1 MKKSACLATV
11 IAAALLSATVA
22 FANAADEAR
31 LLLALPKVFARA
43 DRQYRMLTALAEA
56 ESAKAGAWR
65 LPKTFEN
72 GELRF
77 SDVYWWTSGF
87 VPGSL
92 WYLYEAT
99 GDGLWREKATLFTE
113 KQEPVTEVTDNHD
126 IGFMLYCS
134 VGNALRVTGDRAKWG
149 WMLERGAKNLASRFQ
164 PDLGLIQSWDPVD
177 MNGHRTHRAVI
188 IDNMMNLELLAWAA
202 RYAGNAKAGEIA
214 ISHAKT
220 TSARHFR
227 PDGSVYHIVD
237 YWNDSTNICAYLA
250 GQGANAAGTWSR
262 GQGWAIYG
270 FTAMARET
278 GDREILDRAVKS
290 ADWWLAA
297 ANTPADLIP
306 YWDFQAPKIPDEERD
321 TSAASLVASGL
332 LELSKLIAADD
343 PSRAAAYRE
352 RAVRMLIALSSDAY
366 LAAEGSNGGFIL
378 MHATGNKT
386 CGGEIDVPLTYADY
400 YFLEALLRF
409 KNLHAE

>member
-1 MKKSACLATV
+1 MTKSALSV
-11 IAAALLSATVA
+11 PFLAAALVVATGA
-22 FANAADEAR
+22 CADNSDEAR
-31 LLLALPKVFARA
+31 LAAALPKVFARA
-43 DRQYRMLTALAEA
+43 DRQYRILTDRAEA
-56 ESAKAGAWR
+56 ESAKAGEWR
-65 LPKTFEN
+65 LPRTFEN
-72 GELRF
+72 GELKF

-99 GDGLWREKATLFTE
+99 GDAYWREKAVRFTAR
-113 KQEPVTEVTDNHD
+113 QEPITKVTDNHD

-134 VGNALRVTGDRAKWG
+134 VGNALRVTGDRGKWG
-149 WMLERGAKNLASRFQ
+149 PMLEQGAKNLCSRFQ
-164 PDLGLIQSWDPVD
+164 PDLGLIQSWDPVN
-177 MNGHRTHRAVI
+177 MNGHQTHRAVI
-188 IDNMMNLELLAWAA
+188 IDNMMNLELLEWAA
-202 RYAGNAKAGEIA
+202 RHAGDTKAGEVA
-214 ISHAKT
+214 LSHART

-227 PDGSVYHIVD
+227 ADDSVYHIVD

-270 FTAMARET
+270 FTMMARET
-278 GDREILDRAVKS
+278 GDAGLLARAIRS

-321 TSAASLVASGL
+321 VSAAALVASGL
-332 LELSKLIAADD
+332 LDLSKLVAASD
-343 PSRAAAYRE
+343 PKRAAAYRE
-352 RAVRMLIALSSDAY
+352 RAVKMLLALSSDAY
-366 LAAEGSNGGFIL
+366 LAAEGTNGGFL
-378 MHATGNKT
+378 LLHATGNKT

-400 YFLEALLRF
+400 YFLEALLKF
-409 KNLHAE
+409 GKSAK